1 MRGGLEARYLRAAER
16 FLARVALVELSPV
29 VLRRALEPF
38 PLPIRVLDALY
49 LASIDFLIQRRLDV
63 RLATSIAA
71 WPLRPPRWAYPSTI
85 WPERRM
91 AVAET
96 AMPIAGRAA
105 TRPRTCASR

>member
-71 WPLRPPRWAYPSTI
+71 WPLRPPRWAYPY
-85 WPERRM
+85 
-91 AVAET
+91 ET